1 MNLNFDFTGR
11 RALVTGGAT
20 GIGRGCAALLLEAG
34 ASVTIAGPDAAALEA
49 ADRELTE
56 HISGSGRLQAQLCD
70 VTVEEEVEHAI
81 ETASDEGKLDLV
93 VANAGTGY
101 PAPILALDEEGWL
114 LPFRVN
120 VLGTAFCIKH
130 AAPIMSQQGGGSIV
144 AISSIEAR
152 RATLHMAPYPVS
164 KAGLDALVRCAA
176 RELAPLGI
184 RVNGVRPGYV
194 DTASARAAFDDD
206 MRQNCLEQTW
216 LGRAGQPIDIAR
228 AVAFLASDEAG
239 WITGELLDVDGGF
252 GVPDGEDF
260 ESTARMV
267 LGDEPVDG
275 ALRGRKSPAGK
286 K

>member
-1 MNLNFDFTGR
+1 MNLNFDFEGR

-34 ASVTIAGPDAAALEA
+34 ASVTIAGPDAAALDLA
-49 ADRELTE
+49 NDELGQHTR
-56 HISGSGRLQAQLCD
+56 GSARLQTRLCD
-70 VTVEEEVEHAI
+70 VTVEEDVERAI
-81 ETASDEGKLDLV
+81 EAASGDGNLDLV

-120 VLGTAFCIKH
+120 VVGTAFCIKH
-130 AAPIMSQQGGGSIV
+130 AAPIMSQHGGGSII

-164 KAGLDALVRCAA
+164 KAGVDALVRCAA

-184 RVNGVRPGYV
+184 RVNGIRPGYV
-194 DTASARAAFDDD
+194 DTESARAAFDES
-206 MRQNCLEQTW
+206 MRQSCLDQTW
-216 LGRAGQPIDIAR
+216 LGRAGHPVDIAR

-252 GVPDGEDF
+252 GVPDGENF

-267 LGDEPVDG
+267 VGDEPVDRAQQG
-275 ALRGRKSPAGK
+275 HKAYPGK